1 MRTWCV
7 GGLGRISSR
16 DNSTGEALRKEG
28 IWHIWETDEVCV
40 LGEWWMKIR
49 PGGCDPG
56 EQGFQWEDHT
66 GPPRSWEGT
75 KIDPMLEAI
84 HVEEFLQIFF
94 HLWTHFIQLSPP
106 HSFTITYRSDL
117 CHEWETEGVEFSLR
131 EAKTSPGWG
140 CSLILL
146 WPLLIFLPPQCLLC
160 FQAYLPLTFWITLLD
175 AFYQSLVCFFVPYY
189 VSPCSLKGFVVNE

>member
-1 MRTWCV
+1 
-7 GGLGRISSR
+7 
-16 DNSTGEALRKEG
+16 
-28 IWHIWETDEVCV
+28 
-40 LGEWWMKIR
+40 MKIR

-75 KIDPMLEAI
+75 KIDPVLEAI
-84 HVEEFLQIFF
+84 QVEEFLQVFF

-131 EAKTSPGWG
+131 EAKQALAGGVPW
-140 CSLILL
+140 
-146 WPLLIFLPPQCLLC
+146 FC
-160 FQAYLPLTFWITLLD
+160 FD
-175 AFYQSLVCFFVPYY
+175 PY
-189 VSPCSLKGFVVNE
+189 